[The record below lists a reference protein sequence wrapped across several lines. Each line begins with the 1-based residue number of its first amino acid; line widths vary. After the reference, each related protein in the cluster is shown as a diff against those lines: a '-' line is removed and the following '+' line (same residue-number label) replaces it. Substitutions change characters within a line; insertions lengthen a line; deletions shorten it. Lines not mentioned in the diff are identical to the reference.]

1 MTKLNYLTLAL
12 MSIAIMY
19 AGPVKGQSYQ
29 QSVFYR
35 SGDTGSCAIK
45 GKTEFNADSQE
56 YILTGSGENIWFGSD
71 QFHFA
76 WKKLKGDFILSADVR
91 FTGEG
96 KHEHRKAGWMIRD
109 GLGSDAPHV
118 SAAVHGDGL
127 ASLQYRVTAGGE
139 TEERRSPVVAPDV
152 IQLERRG
159 DLFIFSAAVRG
170 NPFDTVAVRQASLTG
185 EAYAGLFVCSHDNS
199 VTETAVFSNVRIT
212 RPAWA
217 GLVPYRDYLG
227 SSLEILDIETG
238 HRRVVFQAP
247 NSIQAPNWTP
257 DGRHL
262 IYNSD
267 GLLYRFDIETGKPK
281 VINSGFATA
290 NNNDHVLSFDG
301 KMLGISHH
309 VADEGNR
316 SIIYIMP
323 VEGVTTGAGATESK
337 TPVAGSPERGRPGGD
352 ARDWGAKE
360 GGRPGG
366 DARDWSTPERITAE
380 GPSYLHGWSPDGKW
394 LTYTAERNGNYD
406 IYKISVKKKK
416 EVRLTDA
423 PGLDDGSEYSPD
435 GKYIYFNSVRSGAMK
450 LWRMKPDGSQQ
461 EQLTFDGYN
470 DWFPHISPDGKWI
483 VFLSF
488 MPDVRADDH
497 PFYKHVY
504 IRKMPVPA
512 PATGRQNTG
521 IQAPGAGRQSN
532 AIPEPGVSEQK
543 AAMMAQGA
551 GLLGPAGQAPEVI
564 AYLYG
569 GQGTINV
576 PSWSP
581 DGKRVAFV
589 SNSGP
594 LTESDDQNQGKNRP

>member
-1 MTKLNYLTLAL
+1 MTMTLLVSAPL
-12 MSIAIMY
+12 WS
-19 AGPVKGQSYQ
+19 Q
-29 QSVFYR
+29 QYSGNIFDS
-35 SGDTGSCAIK
+35 SGDIGSCVIR
-45 GKTEFNADSQE
+45 GTTEFDPESQE
-56 YILTGSGENIWFGSD
+56 YTLTGSGDNIWFDSD
-71 QFHFA
+71 HFHFA
-76 WKKLKGDFILSADVR
+76 WKKLKGDFILSADIR
-91 FTGEG
+91 FIG
-96 KHEHRKAGWMIRD
+96 KGSHEHRKAGWMIRD
-109 GLGSDAPHV
+109 GLGSGVPHV

-127 ASLQYRVTAGGE
+127 ASLQYRVAGDGE
-139 TEERRSPVVAPDV
+139 TGEHRSPVVAPDV
-152 IQLERRG
+152 IQLERKG

-170 NPFDTVAVRQASLTG
+170 KPFYTVAVRQASLTG
-185 EAYAGLFVCSHDNS
+185 EVFAGLFICSHDNS
-199 VTETAVFSNVRIT
+199 VAESAVFSNVRIT

-227 SSLEILDIETG
+227 SALEILDIETG
-238 HRRVVFQAP
+238 LRRVVFQAP

-257 DGRHL
+257 DGRYL

-267 GLLYRFDIETGKPK
+267 GLLYRFDLETGKPE
-281 VINSGFATA
+281 VINSGSATS

-309 VADEGNR
+309 VAEENNR

-323 VEGVTTGAGATESK
+323 VEWVSPEGVTTEVGAPDGGPPDGGA
-337 TPVAGSPERGRPGGD
+337 PDGGAPD
-352 ARDWGAKE
+352 GGA
-360 GGRPGG
+360 
-366 DARDWSTPERITAE
+366 PERITAL
-380 GPSYLHGWSPDGKW
+380 GPSYLHGWSPDGRW
-394 LTYTAERNGNYD
+394 LTYTAERNGDFD

-435 GKYIYFNSVRSGAMK
+435 GKYIYFNSVRTGTMK

-461 EQLTFDGYN
+461 EQLTFDEYN
-470 DWFPHISPDGKWI
+470 DWFPHLSPEGKWI

-504 IRKMPVPA
+504 IRKM
-512 PATGRQNTG
+512 
-521 IQAPGAGRQSN
+521 
-532 AIPEPGVSEQK
+532 AIPEPE
-543 AAMMAQGA
+543 A
-551 GLLGPAGQAPEVI
+551 GRQNLPVLTPAVI

-581 DGKRVAFV
+581 DGKKVAFV

-594 LTESDDQNQGKNRP
+594 LSEKYDQNIKKNSP